1 MEEISTVGI
10 DLAKSVF
17 QVHAIDP
24 VGNVIVRRQLR
35 RQQMLKFFEQLKQCL
50 IGMEACGTAHYWARE
65 LSALGHDVRL
75 MTPAYVKPSV
85 KRQKNDTA
93 DAEAICEAVTRPTMR
108 FVPIKSVEQQ
118 SVAMLHRSR
127 ALLMKQRTMLLQR
140 LQTIE
145 KKLVSWHYR
154 NDLSNRLETIPGVGF
169 VTASALALI
178 VPEPEVFRSGRHFA
192 AWGHE
197 TEFVGRKEPTRPH
210 QQAG

>member
-1 MEEISTVGI
+1 
-10 DLAKSVF
+10 
-17 QVHAIDP
+17 
-24 VGNVIVRRQLR
+24 
-35 RQQMLKFFEQLKQCL
+35 
-50 IGMEACGTAHYWARE
+50 
-65 LSALGHDVRL
+65 
-75 MTPAYVKPSV
+75 
-85 KRQKNDTA
+85 
-93 DAEAICEAVTRPTMR
+93 MR